1 MVRHD
6 NDSIHIGTDRQ
17 LFVDD
22 FWITEAIDVTRP
34 LHEPVRREVVIS
46 AEHPWERGGVSY
58 MVTFREGD
66 RFRAWYRCDQEMPIR
81 GERLPLIAYAESTD
95 GVHWEKPRLG
105 LIEFQGSKDNNL
117 VWTGPGNNMSPFLDL
132 NPDAPDEE
140 RYKAIVRTGDILALV
155 SPDGLRWRLMQ
166 DEPISDRPTI

>member
-58 MVTFREGD
+58 MVTF
-66 RFRAWYRCDQEMPIR
+66 PR
-81 GERLPLIAYAESTD
+81 GRPLPC
-95 GVHWEKPRLG
+95 V
-105 LIEFQGSKDNNL
+105 
-117 VWTGPGNNMSPFLDL
+117 
-132 NPDAPDEE
+132 
-140 RYKAIVRTGDILALV
+140 V
-155 SPDGLRWRLMQ
+155 SL
-166 DEPISDRPTI
+166 